1 MEICNISLK
10 YREIIFENYIDQ
22 NLINNSCLI
31 DIAYL
36 IFFFFFVF
44 LYITL
49 EQKSRYRKKCKT
61 GVKSRCFKSLSSLAS
76 FFLLLLLFLFFGI
89 KFCAR
94 LLSFSVSRNISE
106 TFTVN
111 PKLFAP
117 LFFAFFSSSPLPP
130 FYTLQPLHSS
140 VTRFP

>member
-1 MEICNISLK
+1 MRRIEIWIYKGGDCDSRDNWDTLFAMEICNISLK

-49 EQKSRYRKKCKT
+49 E
-61 GVKSRCFKSLSSLAS
+61 
-76 FFLLLLLFLFFGI
+76 
-89 KFCAR
+89 
-94 LLSFSVSRNISE
+94 
-106 TFTVN
+106 
-111 PKLFAP
+111 
-117 LFFAFFSSSPLPP
+117 
-130 FYTLQPLHSS
+130 
-140 VTRFP
+140 